1 LALYAPLGVFKAATV
16 PHMTAFVEPAA
27 TVMGALRL
35 QVPLVYVETVDF
47 LEKNWHPVKVM
58 DLAPV
63 LCIES
68 LFIAQKVF
76 AGHGEPV
83 WRVTVI
89 GLNESVTGTS
99 TSASGL
105 EELDGVTKA
114 VPFDVSLAANT
125 RGELPIANKAATA
138 TIKADVTKRDFMVT
152 QNCLGEY

>member
-1 LALYAPLGVFKAATV
+1 
-16 PHMTAFVEPAA
+16 MTAFVEPAA

-89 GLNESVTGTS
+89 GLNESVTG
-99 TSASGL
+99 
-105 EELDGVTKA
+105 D
-114 VPFDVSLAANT
+114 
-125 RGELPIANKAATA
+125 
-138 TIKADVTKRDFMVT
+138 
-152 QNCLGEY
+152 